1 MAMRK
6 VKMFILQIFTMLS
19 CSLLLSCNNST
30 PNNTVELAKI
40 DSLTNLAKNQQEHI
54 GEMEEFIT
62 SLSQTI
68 DSIDVMEN
76 EIVGEGDIEKRK
88 PITKESIMSSLKRF
102 KETVKRQ
109 KESIANL
116 EKLLKKKDDEMSAK
130 MLQIVTFYKKQ
141 LEEKDATIASL
152 QKNLSENKRNIN
164 DLKKSV
170 SNLMSANETQ
180 KEIIREQETVMSR
193 QTSMINTCYVKI
205 GTKKELKAEGLLTGG
220 FLKKTKL
227 NESQLSSANFTT
239 MDMRSCN
246 DILINS
252 SKPKILTQMPASSYS
267 IVKNDNG
274 TCYLHIIDPH
284 AFWSISRY
292 LVIQL

>member
-1 MAMRK
+1 MAMK
-6 VKMFILQIFTMLS
+6 KEKTLMVQVFTMLL
-19 CSLLLSCNNST
+19 CSLLLSCNKST
-30 PNNTVELAKI
+30 PTNTAELAKI

-76 EIVGEGDIEKRK
+76 EIIGEGDIEKKK
-88 PITKESIMSSLKRF
+88 PLTKESILNSLTRF
-102 KETVKRQ
+102 KETINRQ
-109 KESIANL
+109 KELIANL
-116 EKLLKKKDDEMSAK
+116 EKQLTEKNDEMSAK

-152 QKNLSENKRNIN
+152 QKNISENKRHIT
-164 DLKKSV
+164 DLQKSV
-170 SNLMSANETQ
+170 SNLTSANESQ
-180 KEIIREQETVMSR
+180 KETIKEQEAIMSR

-205 GTKKELKAEGLLTGG
+205 GTKKELKAGGLLKSG
-220 FLKKTKL
+220 FLRKAKL
-227 NESQLSSANFTT
+227 DESRLSSENFTV
-239 MDMRSCN
+239 MDMRKCN

-252 SKPKILTQMPASSYS
+252 SNPKILTQMPASSYS
-267 IVKNDNG
+267 FVKKEDG
-274 TCYLHIIDPH
+274 TCYLHIIDPN